1 MVNISKHFIAA
12 SLTATMAFNSLALAQ
27 TVDTPENAPE
37 SKPPIPQEFYDRA
50 EQEWD
55 YLDPEER
62 EAFKSAPGYPELLE
76 QRAYEKFYYSDEQ
89 ILERLDA
96 VTDRKSFYAFIADLK
111 QSPDYVSFGQNA
123 ENGALKFYLEETGV
137 SPYLAIPYLMTYN
150 EKFMTMEN
158 IETLEK
164 FGADFQALDK
174 GMQIRSR
181 GEGHIYTLVDRQ
193 IRYTLDDPYIKY
205 DTVIQTQGY
214 EGNIPAPILRDLE
227 NDIALSVKLRS
238 LITPDAPPFSLEEIK
253 ALNESYI
260 IELPP
265 EFQLTP
271 FIEAASDP
279 QYKQPLMDRVRS
291 YSDKPHNIYEEM
303 VENYKGINIDS
314 GIDYQFGS
322 LELPQ
327 QNKDYTLV
335 ITEGNNHRHSDT
347 THRYAEALAQ
357 RISPDNEGDS
367 DVLFIGGTN
376 IGETEDLVTLTDIG
390 ANNIILSKS
399 YGQNTFY
406 VYSDDDF
413 LRDISPSQILQ
424 YNFHDNNGTLQFLAA
439 GNDFDKF
446 NVTTYGTGDL
456 IESYRYAGINASSEA
471 HADNAVIVGAAHIK
485 DKVIHMSTYSSM
497 GADFLM
503 ETPDFYGAQ
512 INGTSFS
519 TPTAAEYYHQVAES
533 FGDVLTHDEIMFA
546 ALYSTETNIYN
557 VNLADIET
565 EKIALPDGLSSERIL
580 KIMRDTN
587 EKELDSD
594 ALDDFRLTVFR
605 TNDAGIPFHE
615 RAGAG
620 FLNVETWVEN
630 LKHMKTM
637 KAYMEH
643 EAEEL
648 KFKTQLSE
656 PLELDPDISE
666 AFNYMYVI
674 KAPTDMTLDKQ
685 TLYTDN
691 VGLNSIRMTS
701 PSGMQ
706 VDFVGT
712 GTGYMSTRAFSGEDI
727 KAGDVIIIEST
738 EKLGELAE
746 FSLRGYEDGNMMQAF
761 RDHKLSSGALE
772 ANQVYEGDKLSQDP
786 EAALKGLNIREI
798 QSNLSDEM
806 NQDIRKP
813 IPLVGPQPFS

>member
-12 SLTATMAFNSLALAQ
+12 SLTATMAFNSLSLAQ
-27 TVDTPENAPE
+27 TADAPENTPEAKL
-37 SKPPIPQEFYDRA
+37 SIPQEFYDRA

-76 QRAYEKFYYSDEQ
+76 QRAYERFYYSNEQ

-96 VTDRKSFYAFIADLK
+96 VTDRRSYFKFLSDLK
-111 QSPDYVSFGQNA
+111 QSPDYVSFGDNA
-123 ENGALKFYLEETGV
+123 ENGSLEYYLEETGV
-137 SPYLAIPYLMTYN
+137 SPYLAIPYLIRSDMQYL
-150 EKFMTMEN
+150 
-158 IETLEK
+158 TLENLEALENS
-164 FGADFQALDK
+164 GADLAVFDKAL
-174 GMQIRSR
+174 QIRTN
-181 GEGHIYTLVDRQ
+181 GEMHLHELVDRK
-193 IRYTLDDPYIKY
+193 IADVLDTPYIKY
-205 DTVIQTQGY
+205 DRAIQTQGY
-214 EGNIPAPILRDLE
+214 DGNIPNVLLRDLKD
-227 NDIALSVKLRS
+227 NIAIRTKLKHVIDPNS
-238 LITPDAPPFSLEEIK
+238 PPFSLDEIK
-253 ALNESYI
+253 ARDISYH
-260 IELPP
+260 IEIPP
-265 EFQLTP
+265 EISISNLAK
-271 FIEAASDP
+271 IASDP
-279 QYKQPLMDRVRS
+279 SFKSPLFERVRTS
-291 YSDKPHNIYEEM
+291 GTVEFNIYKSM
-303 VENYKGINIDS
+303 TKDYKGFNLEAK
-314 GIDYQFGS
+314 IDYEDGS
-322 LELPQ
+322 LELPH
-327 QNKDYTLV
+327 QNKDLTLIV
-335 ITEGNNHRHSDT
+335 TEANKNIHADT
-347 THRYAEALAQ
+347 THRFAEALAQ
-357 RISPDNEGDS
+357 RLSPDHEGDS
-367 DVLFIGGTN
+367 DVLFVGDSSFEETN
-376 IGETEDLVTLTDIG
+376 DLVLLTNIG
-390 ANNIILSKS
+390 ANNLILSKS
-399 YGQNTFY
+399 YAPDANS
-406 VYSDDDF
+406 VYSNREFTVKTVTDWV
-413 LRDISPSQILQ
+413 LN
-424 YNFHDNNGTLQFLAA
+424 YNFHENNNTLQFVAA
-439 GNDFDKF
+439 GNDFRHLYSNASGKTEILDSYKF
-446 NVTTYGTGDL
+446 A
-456 IESYRYAGINASSEA
+456 SINATAEGHSNNS
-471 HADNAVIVGAAHIK
+471 VIVGAAH
-485 DKVIHMSTYSSM
+485 VIDNVKYMSTYSSM

-503 ETPDFYGAQ
+503 ETPDFYGTK
-512 INGTSFS
+512 IKGTSFS
-519 TPTAAEYYHQVAES
+519 TPTAAAYYHQVAES

-546 ALYSTETNIYN
+546 ALYSTDTDVYN
-557 VNLADIET
+557 VNLADIEN
-565 EKIALPDGLSSERIL
+565 EKIALPEGVNVKNAIE
-580 KIMRDTN
+580 IMQKNN
-587 EKELDSD
+587 EKTLNSD
-594 ALDDFRLTVFR
+594 AIDDFRLTVFR

-648 KFKTQLSE
+648 KFKTQLNE

-666 AFNYMYVI
+666 DFNYVYVI

-685 TLYTDN
+685 TLFTDQR
-691 VGLNSIRMTS
+691 GLNSIRMTS

-712 GTGYMSTRAFSGEDI
+712 ATGYMSTRAFSGEDI

-738 EKLGELAE
+738 EQLGELAE